1 MTKNIK
7 RRPPTLVLLLAVFA
21 LLVALTPL
29 VYLWVRLGE
38 FGIDK
43 VLAQMLR
50 GRTAELLGNSLLL
63 ASSVGVTALLL
74 GSIQAWVSIRS
85 SLKLRVFFGVTA
97 ALPLA
102 IPSYVSAYTYT
113 ALFPGF
119 SGFWS
124 AWLLLSIGTAPYVY
138 LAVSAALL
146 RSDPATEEVARTLGA
161 KPWRVIREVTWPSIR
176 PAAVA
181 GALIAALY
189 ALSDFGAVS
198 ILRYDTFTRAIY
210 NAYRSSFDRSAAAS
224 LAGVLILV
232 TLLILFVEA
241 KARGGYQSAG
251 GNYRK
256 AVPVGLGRWA
266 LGPNLLLSAWVVLAL
281 AIPAFSLVRWSIIG
295 SSSADLGEIIRAL
308 VNSIGYAVSG
318 GLVTTGFA
326 VAIGIL
332 TVRYQSR
339 WSSIFGRL
347 VWLTHAMPGIVVAL
361 ALVFLSNR
369 LLPGIYQTNLILL
382 IAYLALYLPNALS
395 AVSTPLSQA
404 PKSLD
409 EVAQSLGASRLSV
422 LRKVV
427 LPIAGPGIL
436 LATLLVTLTVLKE
449 LPATLMLRP
458 TGIETLATR
467 LWSETSV
474 GAFSAAAPYA
484 LLLVLVAGIP
494 AWLLN
499 RQIRSTLRQDL
510 ERE

>member
-1 MTKNIK
+1 
-7 RRPPTLVLLLAVFA
+7 
-21 LLVALTPL
+21 
-29 VYLWVRLGE
+29 
-38 FGIDK
+38 
-43 VLAQMLR
+43 
-50 GRTAELLGNSLLL
+50 
-63 ASSVGVTALLL
+63 
-74 GSIQAWVSIRS
+74 
-85 SLKLRVFFGVTA
+85 
-97 ALPLA
+97 
-102 IPSYVSAYTYT
+102 
-113 ALFPGF
+113 
-119 SGFWS
+119 
-124 AWLLLSIGTAPYVY
+124 
-138 LAVSAALL
+138 
-146 RSDPATEEVARTLGA
+146 
-161 KPWRVIREVTWPSIR
+161 
-176 PAAVA
+176 
-181 GALIAALY
+181 
-189 ALSDFGAVS
+189 
-198 ILRYDTFTRAIY
+198 
-210 NAYRSSFDRSAAAS
+210 
-224 LAGVLILV
+224 
-232 TLLILFVEA
+232 
-241 KARGGYQSAG
+241 
-251 GNYRK
+251 
-256 AVPVGLGRWA
+256 
-266 LGPNLLLSAWVVLAL
+266 
-281 AIPAFSLVRWSIIG
+281 
-295 SSSADLGEIIRAL
+295 
-308 VNSIGYAVSG
+308 
-318 GLVTTGFA
+318 LVTTGFA

-484 LLLVLVAGIP
+484 LLLVVVAGIP

-499 RQIRSTLRQDL
+499 RQIRSTLRQEL